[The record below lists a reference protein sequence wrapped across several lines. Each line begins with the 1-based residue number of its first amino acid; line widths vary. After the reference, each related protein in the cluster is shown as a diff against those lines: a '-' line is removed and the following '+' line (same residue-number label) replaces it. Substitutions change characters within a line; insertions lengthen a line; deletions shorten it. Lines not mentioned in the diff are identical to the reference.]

1 MIGTIATLGAA
12 AAGTA
17 ASAISQNKTNKQNEK
32 IASQQNAFNKQMYEQ
47 QLKDA
52 KDWYNEFESPMA
64 LRRQWQAAG
73 FSPMAA
79 LNGGNTGSGMQSVGS
94 ADAASYEYQSPLSGV
109 GGNMMQAVA
118 AANNYLSTQVQR
130 EKSLAEIEAQK
141 IQNQRDQIAL
151 GYERDNYVKDKLAS
165 RLSLSKG
172 FDHGAAASM
181 DNYIANGPYERAFK
195 LYDSYMSQRKS
206 AELRLENAR
215 AKNTTTDTE
224 LKELEKQLKSIDI
237 RWQPLLNRAS
247 IGLTNSQRATLDK
260 MRPIQYLNEKN
271 KYSLGQLDISNY
283 SNNHARDFGLSSG
296 SNNLVDY
303 FIKLLGIKWETDP
316 LADNEIY
323 YDDVYNNLNIPKDKA
338 FFRHYLKV
346 PKLSPVDVENY
357 DYVEEDEKIYSD
369 ELAEF
374 HCDNG
379 FLNYDD
385 VQKFF
390 KRVRQQLKYYYGID
404 YVRYFC
410 CGEYSPAPHYT
421 PDGRLTEG
429 FLPHYH
435 LLIWFKHSL
444 KSQYGWIKPVPKRNK
459 NRLSEYLPL
468 VTLLPDGRAHV
479 PPLSVAVF
487 QDFLFRG
494 WNLSDRK
501 AFVCSPVRSIVG
513 CTRYIS
519 KYILKAVNA
528 EHYKDDVQALR
539 PFHRWMSQGIAK
551 GYAEH
556 IAPQICTN
564 FSFGFQDGQYFRFYP
579 SIFLKWS
586 YSHDIDIQK
595 NDYLKW
601 YDNEKYFI
609 MLRNREKYISEMEE
623 PTLRDVED
631 KCIKVRNMLETLSAD
646 AF

>member
-1 MIGTIATLGAA
+1 MSMASGGQFVKRDKIHLDKNAKGESFSTLIPPRDVFDADRGLR
-12 AAGTA
+12 GL
-17 ASAISQNKTNKQNEK
+17 SAYLREQINSALLLLELLQVPFHKIRLISRMRRLLVSRMLL
-32 IASQQNAFNKQMYEQ
+32 ISQMYEQ

-151 GYERDNYVKDKLAS
+151 GYERDNYVKDKLDS

-224 LKELEKQLKSIDI
+224 
-237 RWQPLLNRAS
+237 PLLNRAS

-404 YVRYFC
+404 YRGGDVLAGSRVDNDVTIGAGELTRHSKSHNVKGSARLGQLMPVDIMQVLPNENFRVLDRLLAYQLIVSKYYRVDDYSFDYFNDAENLGEELVNMDYDINTSTKGSTATDSNPNRLLHVNLDMDTIRYVNAATKLAEKMKLVGSDY
-410 CGEYSPAPHYT
+410 GEQ
-421 PDGRLTEG
+421 
-429 FLPHYH
+429 
-435 LLIWFKHSL
+435 LLAEF
-444 KSQYGWIKPVPKRNK
+444 GIKPSYAIWINLFILVVL
-459 NRLSEYLPL
+459 RLLHELI
-468 VTLLPDGRAHV
+468 R
-479 PPLSVAVF
+479 
-487 QDFLFRG
+487 
-494 WNLSDRK
+494 
-501 AFVCSPVRSIVG
+501 
-513 CTRYIS
+513 
-519 KYILKAVNA
+519 
-528 EHYKDDVQALR
+528 
-539 PFHRWMSQGIAK
+539 
-551 GYAEH
+551 
-556 IAPQICTN
+556 
-564 FSFGFQDGQYFRFYP
+564 
-579 SIFLKWS
+579 
-586 YSHDIDIQK
+586 
-595 NDYLKW
+595 
-601 YDNEKYFI
+601 
-609 MLRNREKYISEMEE
+609 
-623 PTLRDVED
+623 
-631 KCIKVRNMLETLSAD
+631 
-646 AF
+646 